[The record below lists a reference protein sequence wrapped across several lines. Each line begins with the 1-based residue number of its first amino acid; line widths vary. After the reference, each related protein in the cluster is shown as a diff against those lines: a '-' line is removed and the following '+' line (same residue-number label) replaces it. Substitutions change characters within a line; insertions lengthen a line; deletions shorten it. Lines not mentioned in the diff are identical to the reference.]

1 MVIQPRYWGFT
12 HEPQTRPMQTL
23 ISNIAQEDYLGFW
36 RQPGEQ
42 PNYRAVTDF
51 LQIDK
56 EETARIAR
64 VATASIRFDHKSPRE
79 LAERLEE
86 IANIANRVAA
96 LFDGDVQKTAL
107 WFRTAN
113 PMLGNVSP
121 RDMLRMN
128 RYKRLAKFVAE
139 AEQGRGG

>member
-1 MVIQPRYWGFT
+1 
-12 HEPQTRPMQTL
+12 MQTL

-36 RQPGEQ
+36 RQPGEL

-56 EETARIAR
+56 EETAKIARIAISSVR
-64 VATASIRFDHKSPRE
+64 YDRKIPQE
-79 LAERLEE
+79 LADRLEE

-107 WFRTAN
+107 WFRTPN
-113 PMLGNVSP
+113 PMLGDVSP

-128 RYKRLAKFVAE
+128 RYRRLAKFVTE
-139 AEQGRGG
+139 AEQGRRG

>member
-1 MVIQPRYWGFT
+1 MQP
-12 HEPQTRPMQTL
+12 L
-23 ISNIAQEDYLGFW
+23 ISNIAQKDYIGFW
-36 RQPGEQ
+36 RQPDEK

-64 VATASIRFDHKSPRE
+64 VAPASVRFDHKIPQE

-96 LFDGDVQKTAL
+96 LFEGDVQKTAL

-128 RYKRLAKFVAE
+128 RYKRLTKFVAE
-139 AEQGRGG
+139 AEQGRKG

>member
-1 MVIQPRYWGFT
+1 
-12 HEPQTRPMQTL
+12 MQTL

-56 EETARIAR
+56 QETARIAR
-64 VATASIRFDHKSPRE
+64 VATSSVRYDRKIPQE
-79 LAERLEE
+79 LADRLEE

-96 LFDGDVQKTAL
+96 LFNGDVPKTAL
-107 WFRTAN
+107 WFRTPN
-113 PMLGNVSP
+113 PMLGDVSP

-128 RYKRLAKFVAE
+128 RYKRLAKFVTE
-139 AEQGRGG
+139 AEQGSRG

>member
-1 MVIQPRYWGFT
+1 
-12 HEPQTRPMQTL
+12 MQTL
-23 ISNIAQEDYLGFW
+23 ISNIAQKDYLGFW
-36 RQPGEQ
+36 RQPDEQ

-64 VATASIRFDHKSPRE
+64 VAESSVRYDSKIPRE

-139 AEQGRGG
+139 AEQGRKG